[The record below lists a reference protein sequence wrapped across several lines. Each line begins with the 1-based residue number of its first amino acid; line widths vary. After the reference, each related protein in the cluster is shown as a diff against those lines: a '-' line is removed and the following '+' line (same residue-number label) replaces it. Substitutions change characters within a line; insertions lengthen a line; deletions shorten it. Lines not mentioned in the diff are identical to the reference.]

1 MTDAVGEAVLQRA
14 RDAASRGQ
22 WRAAFELFTKA
33 DADGLVG
40 PGDLPVLGEVAYA
53 AGHLDVTIEAWE
65 RAYALCVEAGDQDA
79 AAAAAVRVAMHLLF
93 DTALMAP
100 VRGWLA
106 RAERLLEGRDEA
118 PAGAWLAVV
127 RAYERMLSGDLAG
140 ARPWARRAVKLGSKH
155 DPAACAL
162 GRVAVARL
170 LILDGD
176 VEHGLTLL
184 DEVGVATVSG
194 DLDPLSTG
202 VVYCEL
208 VCALQGLAQYD
219 VAEEWTEA
227 MERWCKTNAIGSLHG
242 RCRVHRAEILRLRGS
257 CGKAETE
264 ALGAC
269 EDLRPYLRRE
279 LGWPLT
285 ELGRIRLRMGDIE
298 GASEALRAAHG
309 AGWDAQPGLALVR
322 LAQGD
327 AATAAA
333 SIRDALEHPMR
344 VPFKERPPDTDL
356 QRAPLLEAQVEIEIA
371 AGDIARARSAAD
383 ELTRVAARFESKA
396 LVAGATLALGR
407 VRLAEGAP
415 AEAERLCAEA
425 ARLWS
430 EIGAPYETAL
440 ARTVFADALRAS
452 GNDRRAAQ
460 ELQAART
467 VLERIEAG
475 RTAADAIPVERD
487 GGAEELPVADL
498 NVIRRE
504 GDYWSMVFAGRTVR
518 VRDLK
523 GIRYLARLL
532 ADPGREFHVL
542 DLVAAESGQVA
553 AVERGRAAGVSHT
566 GPGDAGVMLDAPA
579 KDAYRR
585 RLAEIDDDVE
595 QARALEDTEREAQ
608 ADAERD
614 FLVRELSRAVGLGGR
629 DRRAGSTSERARV
642 SVTRAVRQAIVRV
655 GEHHPELGEHLSRT
669 IRTGTYCAYV
679 PDPRAPAARRPLTST
694 ASTDKGCAG
703 VPVEALAGDDQR
715 AGQAPT
721 DVFAHARFRC

>member
-14 RDAASRGQ
+14 RIAASRGE

-65 RAYALCVEAGDQDA
+65 RAYALCVAAGDNDA
-79 AAAAAVRVAMHLLF
+79 AAGAAVRVAMHLLF

-106 RAERLLEGRDEA
+106 RAERLLEGRGETS
-118 PAGAWLAVV
+118 AGAWLAVV
-127 RAYERMLSGDLAG
+127 RAFERMLTGDLAS
-140 ARPWARRAVKLGSKH
+140 ARPWARRATELGSKH

-162 GRVAVARL
+162 GRVAEARL

-176 VEHGLTLL
+176 VEHGLALL

-219 VAEEWTEA
+219 MAEEWTEA
-227 MERWCKTNAIGSLHG
+227 MERWCNTNAIGSLHG

-257 CGKAETE
+257 CGEAETE

-269 EDLRPYLRRE
+269 EELRPYLRRE
-279 LGWPLT
+279 MGWPLT
-285 ELGRIRLRMGDIE
+285 ELGRIRLRTRDIE
-298 GASEALRAAHG
+298 GAEDALLAAHS
-309 AGWDAQPGLALVR
+309 AGWDPQPGLALVQ
-322 LAQGD
+322 LAHGD

-333 SIRDALEHPMR
+333 SIRDALAQPMR
-344 VPFKERPPDTDL
+344 VPSKERPPNSEL

-371 AGDIARARSAAD
+371 AGDTARARSAAD

-396 LVAGATLALGR
+396 LLAGATHAQGR
-407 VRLAEGAP
+407 VRLAEGDP
-415 AEAERLCAEA
+415 ADAERLCAEA
-425 ARLWS
+425 TRLWS

-440 ARTVFADALRAS
+440 ARAGLADALRAS
-452 GNDRRAAQ
+452 GRDHRAAL

-467 VLERIEAG
+467 VLERIEAE
-475 RTAADAIPVERD
+475 RTAHDTAPVERD
-487 GGAEELPVADL
+487 GGAKQLVAADP
-498 NVIRRE
+498 NTFRRE
-504 GDYWSMVFAGRTVR
+504 GEYWSVVFAGRTVR
-518 VRDLK
+518 MRDLK

-542 DLVAAESGQVA
+542 DLVAAEHGHVA
-553 AVERGRAAGVSHT
+553 RVERGRADGLSHT
-566 GPGDAGVMLDAPA
+566 GPGPGDAGEMLDARA

-585 RLAEIDDDVE
+585 RLAEIEDDIE
-595 QARALEDTEREAQ
+595 QARALDDTEREAQ
-608 ADAERD
+608 ADTERD
-614 FLVRELSRAVGLGGR
+614 FLLRELSRAVGLGGR
-629 DRRAGSTSERARV
+629 DRRAASTSERARV

-655 GEHHPELGEHLSRT
+655 GEHHPELGEHLNRT

-679 PDPRAPAARRPLTST
+679 PDPRA
-694 ASTDKGCAG
+694 
-703 VPVEALAGDDQR
+703 
-715 AGQAPT
+715 
-721 DVFAHARFRC
+721 HAVAWKS